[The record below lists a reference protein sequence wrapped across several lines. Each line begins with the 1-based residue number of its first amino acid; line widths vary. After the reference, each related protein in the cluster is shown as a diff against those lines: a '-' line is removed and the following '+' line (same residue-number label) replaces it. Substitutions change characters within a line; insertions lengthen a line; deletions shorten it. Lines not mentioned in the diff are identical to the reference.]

1 MEVLIFRALIVSHF
15 SHDKFVSVG
24 NVLREEYN

>member
-15 SHDKFVSVG
+15 NHDKFVSVG
-24 NVLREEYN
+24 NVLTEEYN